1 LTKAAGNTGPIYPL
15 LKSMRNVSVYPRSTS
30 SNAADSYF
38 GRGLDMAQE
47 WIELPPLPEI
57 GRSESYYADQVKRA
71 DSLGNQHAREGYKVG
86 QYITLG
92 LNRRLDWEKK
102 LRYFNHAL
110 RSHCVPPNLT
120 NDKVWLFYA
129 QLADLV
135 RQHAGAEALRLAS
148 LEDDYYVGQLK
159 AGVPRPQIMAQA
171 QIFFRK
177 VLGDGDKKP
186 EHLNQEDFEQLKIL
200 RNQWI

>member
-1 LTKAAGNTGPIYPL
+1 
-15 LKSMRNVSVYPRSTS
+15 MRNVSVYPRSTP

-38 GRGLDMAQE
+38 GRGVDMTQE
-47 WIELPPLPEI
+47 WNELPPLPEI
-57 GRSESYYADQVKRA
+57 GKPESYYADQVKRA
-71 DSLGNQHAREGYKVG
+71 DQMGNHHAREGYKVG

-102 LRYFNHAL
+102 LRYFTHAL

-120 NDKVWLFYA
+120 NDKIWLFYA

-148 LEDDYYVGQLK
+148 LEDDYYVGQIN

-171 QIFFRK
+171 EIFFRK
-177 VLGDGDKKP
+177 ILGDGEKKP
-186 EHLNQEDFEQLKIL
+186 DYLSQDDFEQLKIL

>member
-1 LTKAAGNTGPIYPL
+1 
-15 LKSMRNVSVYPRSTS
+15 
-30 SNAADSYF
+30 
-38 GRGLDMAQE
+38 MAQE
-47 WIELPPLPEI
+47 FNELPSLPQV
-57 GRSESYYADQVKRA
+57 GQPESYYADQVKRA
-71 DSLGNQHAREGYKVG
+71 DQMGNHHAREAFKVG

-110 RSHCVPPNLT
+110 RAHCTPPTLT
-120 NDKVWLFYA
+120 NDSVWMFYA

-148 LEDDYYVGQLK
+148 IEDDYYAGQLK
-159 AGVPRPQIMAQA
+159 AGVARPQIMAQA
-171 QIFFRK
+171 EVFFRK
-177 VLGDGDKKP
+177 VLGDSDKKP
-186 EHLNQEDFEQLKIL
+186 DYLKQDDYEQLKIL

>member
-1 LTKAAGNTGPIYPL
+1 
-15 LKSMRNVSVYPRSTS
+15 MRNVSVYPRSTS
-30 SNAADSYF
+30 PNAADSHF
-38 GRGLDMAQE
+38 GRGVDMPQE
-47 WIELPPLPEI
+47 WSELPPLPEI

-71 DSLGNQHAREGYKVG
+71 DQLGNHHAHAAYKVG

-120 NDKVWLFYA
+120 NDQVWLFYA

-159 AGVPRPQIMAQA
+159 AAVPRPQIMAQA
-171 QIFFRK
+171 EIFFRK
-177 VLGDGDKKP
+177 ILGDGEKKP
-186 EHLNQEDFEQLKIL
+186 DHLNHEDFEQLKIL